1 MQISLSLLSFD
12 GSLKQKIEKACRSPH
27 DLIHI
32 DYMDDIDLEY
42 TIKELRK
49 KNRKIDLHIVSSK
62 PEAVINLLISRN
74 LLDLLNYCF
83 VQIENIDKKN
93 LKNLFADSRVSPA
106 IMVSTESSDFIKFLK
121 MSDTIL
127 IMSSTP
133 GKSGGVFNEKTY
145 DVISSLKK
153 INDKARLYIDGGVSE
168 QNFTRLELE
177 NLHTAVIGTFLAKSK
192 TIFLAYRQLKSNS
205 NTHVT
210 LKSLSEPT
218 RNLPVCNS
226 NNVLNVIEKMNEYKS
241 NYALE
246 FDFQNNFRGIITD
259 GDLKRHIQEK
269 QSLTKEDLISS
280 NENFFYMKESDSL
293 SDLLKHSKFRK
304 ELGCVP
310 LISNEGKFESFV
322 TLNAIWEK

>member
-12 GSLKQKIEKACRSPH
+12 GSLKQKIERACRSPH

-42 TIKELRK
+42 TIRELSN
-49 KNRKIDLHIVSSK
+49 KNRKMDLHIVSSK
-62 PEAVINLLISRN
+62 PDSVINLLISRN
-74 LLDLLNYCF
+74 LFNLLNYCF
-83 VQIENIDKKN
+83 VQIENVNKKN
-93 LKNLFADSRVSPA
+93 LKNLFADSRVNPA
-106 IMVSTESSDFIKFLK
+106 IMASTELSDFQEFLK

-133 GKSGGVFNEKTY
+133 GKSGGTFNDKTY
-145 DVISSLKK
+145 SVISSIKK

-168 QNFTRLELE
+168 QNFIQLEAE
-177 NLHTAVIGTFLAKSK
+177 NLHTAVIGTYLAKSK

-205 NTHVT
+205 NTNVT

-226 NNVLNVIEKMNEYKS
+226 NNVLNVIKIMNEYKS

-269 QSLTKEDLISS
+269 QSLTKEDVINS
-280 NENFFYMKESDSL
+280 NGKFFYMMESDSL

-322 TLNAIWEK
+322 TLNAIWGK